1 MTTRGIKFENNSY
14 YQVNAKVDGRTAL
27 HCAAAIGNLQQM
39 KLLLEFGAGIE
50 IEVSYL
56 NGWCIS
62 FISVISLYLFQD
74 NRNNRAL
81 HYSCMM

>member
-1 MTTRGIKFENNSY
+1 M
-14 YQVNAKVDGRTAL
+14 NAKVDGCTAL
-27 HCAAAIGNLQQM
+27 HCAVAVGDLQRM

-50 IEVSYL
+50 IEVSLSQWMVHVLY
-56 NGWCIS
+56 
-62 FISVISLYLFQD
+62 ISLYLFQD